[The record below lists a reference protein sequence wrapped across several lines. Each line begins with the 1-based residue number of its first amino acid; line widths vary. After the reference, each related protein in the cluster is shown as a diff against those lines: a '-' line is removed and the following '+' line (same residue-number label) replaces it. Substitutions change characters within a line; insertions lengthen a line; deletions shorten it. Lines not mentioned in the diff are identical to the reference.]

1 MDTLLLEATED
12 SPYILFDAQKGHL
25 KMEGRSLMVDSNT
38 YLQIMTEWLR
48 NYIIN
53 PRPISILELRLEHI
67 NSFSHNMLIYFLG
80 EINKYFIMGH
90 TFKVIWMYH
99 EDDEYL
105 KDVGEELQSMFD
117 VPIKELVH
125 T

>member
-25 KMEGRSLMVDSNT
+25 KMEGRSLMVDTKT

-53 PRPISILELRLEHI
+53 PRPLSILELRLEHI
-67 NSFSHNMLIYFLG
+67 NSLSHNMLIHFLG

-90 TFKVIWMYH
+90 SFEIIWMYC
-99 EDDEYL
+99 EEDEYL

-117 VPIKELVH
+117 VPIKELAL

>member
-1 MDTLLLEATED
+1 MNTLLLEATED
-12 SPYILFDAQKGHL
+12 SPYIFFNPEKGHL
-25 KMEGRSLMVDSNT
+25 KIEGRSLMVDSNT
-38 YLQIMTEWLR
+38 YLMNMIDWLR

-53 PRPISILELRLEHI
+53 PRPCSIIELHLEHI
-67 NSFSHNMLIYFLG
+67 NSRSHNMLIYFLG

-90 TFKVIWMYH
+90 SFEVIWMYH

-105 KDVGEELQSMFD
+105 KDVGEELKSMFD
-117 VPIKELVH
+117 VPIKELAL